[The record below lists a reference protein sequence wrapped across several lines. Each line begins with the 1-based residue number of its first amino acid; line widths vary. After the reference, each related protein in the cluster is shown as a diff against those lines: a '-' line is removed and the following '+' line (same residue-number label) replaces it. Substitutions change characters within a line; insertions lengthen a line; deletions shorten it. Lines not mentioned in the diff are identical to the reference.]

1 MPAPG
6 SPPSQKEKLMWVRGV
21 MCGGT
26 QRHIVIK
33 LLPRQQQE
41 KALTGR
47 QEEKC
52 KLKYKTL
59 LVKHK
64 LKYKT
69 PSMR

>member
-1 MPAPG
+1 VPAPG

-52 KLKYKTL
+52 NRNAPL

-64 LKYKT
+64 LSWFLLET
-69 PSMR
+69 N